1 MENSLLTTLSQQQTL
16 SLDQQQ
22 SLRILQMPTIE
33 LLGEIDWMLE
43 ENPFLDKEDSASTEG
58 REPSSSQTE
67 DQDETVD
74 TPVEAPIDVPYETW
88 QSAPSDDSPFE
99 HIAADTSFRDELHS
113 DLACLAISPRLRVLA
128 DCLIEELDDRGFI
141 NTPIEELSS
150 LYAPILQ
157 EHDLLD
163 VSLLEWEKALAIL
176 QTMDPPGIGTT
187 GPIQSLQQQI
197 QRCKTEGVIS
207 ETEAN
212 ILDRIATQ
220 GLSYVAANNLTGL
233 KKLLKC
239 DEDVLN
245 LALNQLKRLNP
256 YPISRESKTLYIV
269 PDVVVETRNGVH
281 RTVLNPALNP
291 HLRLRSTT
299 DIQKLKQQFPSSW
312 QSLKSEAKSF
322 IQGIEARHQTLLR
335 LANKLLVHQKA
346 FFDEGLTAIRPL
358 TISQIAQ
365 ELELSVP
372 TVSRAVS
379 GKFIACRHGTIEMR
393 TLFSTVSYATATQ
406 PEQSATQIQALIV
419 QLIETENP
427 RQPFSDDDL
436 CLQLQAKGI
445 TIARRTVAK
454 YRTNAGIPSARAR
467 KHF

>member
-187 GPIQSLQQQI
+187 GTIQSLQQQI

-220 GLSYVAANNLTGL
+220 GLSYVAANNLT
-233 KKLLKC
+233 
-239 DEDVLN
+239 EY
-245 LALNQLKRLNP
+245 Q
-256 YPISRESKTLYIV
+256 KT
-269 PDVVVETRNGVH
+269 
-281 RTVLNPALNP
+281 
-291 HLRLRSTT
+291 
-299 DIQKLKQQFPSSW
+299 
-312 QSLKSEAKSF
+312 
-322 IQGIEARHQTLLR
+322 
-335 LANKLLVHQKA
+335 
-346 FFDEGLTAIRPL
+346 
-358 TISQIAQ
+358 SQ
-365 ELELSVP
+365 
-372 TVSRAVS
+372 
-379 GKFIACRHGTIEMR
+379 M
-393 TLFSTVSYATATQ
+393 
-406 PEQSATQIQALIV
+406 
-419 QLIETENP
+419 
-427 RQPFSDDDL
+427 
-436 CLQLQAKGI
+436 
-445 TIARRTVAK
+445 
-454 YRTNAGIPSARAR
+454 
-467 KHF
+467 